1 MTGLRARQKADR
13 HNRILT
19 AAVTLFRRDG
29 YKNVRIEDLAE
40 LAQVSVGTVYNYY
53 LTKGDILVATVAMEV
68 EEVLAAGEA
77 ILSDPPA
84 GVEDALMVLIG
95 HYYDHSLHYL
105 NKEMWRTAMALSIE
119 APVTP
124 YGRRYTDL
132 DARLRAQVVALIG
145 RLQARGE
152 VRADVD
158 AAAVGE
164 TVFNNLNMMFIEF
177 AKDEAM
183 TIDTLK
189 TNVAR
194 QTVPLARL
202 IMTTDK
208 RAALN
213 L

>member
-13 HNRILT
+13 HNRILG
-19 AAVTLFRRDG
+19 AAVTLFARDG
-29 YKNVRIEDLAE
+29 YRTVRIEDLAE
-40 LAQVSVGTVYNYY
+40 MAEVSVGTVYNYY

-77 ILSDPPA
+77 IIASPPR
-84 GVEDALMVLIG
+84 GVEAALMALIG

-119 APVTP
+119 APATP
-124 YGRRYTDL
+124 YGQRYTAL
-132 DARLRAQVVALIG
+132 DARLRAQVVALLV

-152 VRADVD
+152 VRAEVD
-158 AAAVGE
+158 CTAVGE

-177 AKDEAM
+177 AKDEDM
-183 TIDTLK
+183 TIEALK
-189 TNVAR
+189 DHVGR

-202 IMTTDK
+202 IETPHRGDAT
-208 RAALN
+208 
-213 L
+213 

>member
-13 HNRILT
+13 HNRILN

-29 YKNVRIEDLAE
+29 YKNVRIEDLAD

-53 LTKGDILVATVAMEV
+53 MTKGDILVATVAMEV

-177 AKDEAM
+177 AKDEEM
-183 TIDTLK
+183 TIDALK

-202 IMTTDK
+202 IMTTDR